1 MTLADPPV
9 VRQQSRLRAACR
21 SPWMLLVLLL
31 FAAAGGFF
39 LLTRPRLRFANR
51 LAAPVRL
58 VLGSD
63 GARTLAPGE
72 TISLPNPRG
81 RTVVAEWQM
90 IRPLSADSQPM
101 GEIIRGAVVLRGARG
116 TVVETADSRAGG
128 ANYFAPLI
136 TNASSQPLRV
146 TVNAGLQGAV
156 DCGCAVRSGARR
168 VFIGYYRLFQNS
180 TVLARDS
187 AGGRAT
193 FRDLGPEVMRAD
205 GTLGLRFEDKDLRN
219 RRTTPAA
226 RAPAAA
232 LPPTRRPG

>member
-1 MTLADPPV
+1 MTFADAPV
-9 VRQQSRLRAACR
+9 PHQRSRLRAACR
-21 SPWMLLVLLL
+21 SPWMLLVLLI

-58 VLGSD
+58 VFGDDAS
-63 GARTLAPGE
+63 RTLAPGE
-72 TISLPNPRG
+72 TITLSNARG

-101 GEIIRGAVVLRGARG
+101 GEVIRGAVVLRGTRG
-116 TVVETADSRAGG
+116 IVVETADSRAGG
-128 ANYFAPLI
+128 TDYFAPLI

-146 TVNAGLQGAV
+146 MVNAGLEGAV
-156 DCGCAVRSGARR
+156 DCGCAVRSGATR
-168 VFIGYYRLFQNS
+168 VFIGYYRLFRNS

-193 FRDLGPEVMRAD
+193 FQDLGPQVLRAD

-219 RRTTPAA
+219 RRT
-226 RAPAAA
+226 APVATAPGAA
-232 LPPTRRPG
+232 LPPARRPG